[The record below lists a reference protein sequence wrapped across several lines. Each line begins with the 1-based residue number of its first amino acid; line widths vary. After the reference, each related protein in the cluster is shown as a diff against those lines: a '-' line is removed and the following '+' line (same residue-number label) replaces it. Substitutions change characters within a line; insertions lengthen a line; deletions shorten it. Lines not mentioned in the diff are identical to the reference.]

1 MSSCGRSATTNEQ
14 YKAISIMK
22 ECAALTYFTVITALL
37 PLTWAAK
44 AVAWSSTGLGIRK
57 PLK

>member
-1 MSSCGRSATTNEQ
+1 
-14 YKAISIMK
+14 MK